1 MVDSQAPAKCVD
13 FYSVWDLCGICTS
26 FFFLFLANTLRK
38 QNSIPVLSSGDDGHY
53 ISSDQKHRI
62 RELCAGCRREVLRS
76 NINHDG
82 PFQFT

>member
-1 MVDSQAPAKCVD
+1 MFDSQAPAKFVD
-13 FYSVWDLCGICTS
+13 LYSVWDLHIF
-26 FFFLFLANTLRK
+26 FFFLFVANTLRK
-38 QNSIPVLSSGDDGHY
+38 QNSIPVLSSDDDDHY

-76 NINHDG
+76 NINHDR